1 MSQGIEC
8 CHQLKVHP
16 PPTSNPKKPQD
27 LFLVCGLQSL
37 GQHCVAVLKEYDV
50 KVSAINDVQP
60 EHWEVPEV
68 PSLLENLIIG
78 DCRQPS
84 VLEQAGIRQCRSIL
98 LVTRNERMNIEAA
111 FAARRLNPHVRLIVR
126 SDKQNFNKLLDENL
140 GNFVAFEPTHLSAY
154 AFALAA
160 LGSEAIGYFTLEG
173 QLLQVIKH
181 QVQAKDSWCNG
192 KPLHRLNLTT
202 RRILSHTPILS
213 DPLRE
218 LFEWDP
224 EAEVQVGDTLVY
236 IDIAYELAL
245 SEQHRKSHSQKWQ
258 WQQFVQGITAKN
270 IKDKIALFW
279 QSYYQSQNQIRRI
292 ATIYAITVL
301 ILWLVGIIL
310 YRLYY
315 PNITLQEALYA
326 TAVLLLGGYGDLF
339 GGVEFASQS
348 QLSDHMPWWLR
359 LFSLGLTLTG
369 QAFVGVLYALLTDAL
384 VTSRFQFFNSRP
396 PMPQRNHVVII
407 GLNRLGQRVAALLQ
421 ELNQPL
427 VGIHTTTLDQDTL
440 PDIPLIVGNAS
451 EALTKVNLSRAKSI
465 VLVGDDNMENL
476 EIGLMAHAMNP
487 VTSLII
493 RSQDRYF
500 SDNIAPL
507 FPYAQVLC
515 GAALSAE
522 VFACAAFGE
531 NVLSLFHLSEQIV
544 MVTEYKIEDGDT
556 LNGLLLSE
564 IAYGYSVVPIL
575 YQKYR
580 RDNYSLMPWYDV
592 KLYAGDRLIVL
603 ATSSSLQRIEWGEM
617 LPRLW
622 QVQIEKALTTN
633 AIIYGAEEIVL
644 ITGCSSAT
652 ARQWMNNL
660 PGVLPIQ
667 LYKHQAQ
674 RLVRELIKIQ
684 VLANVIFI
692 GQGSSS
698 T

>member
-1 MSQGIEC
+1 M
-8 CHQLKVHP
+8 HP
-16 PPTSNPKKPQD
+16 PPTSNQKKPQD

-50 KVSAINDVQP
+50 KVSAIDDVQP

-68 PSLLENLIIG
+68 PSLLEKLIIG

-84 VLEQAGIRQCRSIL
+84 VLEQADISQCRSIL
-98 LVTRNERMNIEAA
+98 LVTRNERINIEAA

-126 SDKQNFNKLLDENL
+126 SDKQNFNKLLWENL
-140 GNFVAFEPTHLSAY
+140 GNFVAFEPTHLSAH
-154 AFALAA
+154 AFALTA

-173 QLLQVIKH
+173 ELLQVIKH

-192 KPLHRLNLTT
+192 KPVHRLNLTT
-202 RRILSHTPILS
+202 RRILSHRPVS
-213 DPLRE
+213 SNPPKE
-218 LFEWDP
+218 LFGWNP

-236 IDIAYELAL
+236 IDVAYDLAF
-245 SEQHRKSHSQKWQ
+245 SEQHRKSHRQKWQ
-258 WQQFVQGITAKN
+258 WQHFIQGITAKN
-270 IKDKIALFW
+270 LKDKIAQFW

-292 ATIYAITVL
+292 ATIYAITVF
-301 ILWLVGIIL
+301 ILWLVGIVL

-315 PNITLQEALYA
+315 PDISLEEAFYA
-326 TAVLLLGGYGDLF
+326 TGVLLLGGYGDLF
-339 GGVEFASQS
+339 GGVKFTSQP
-348 QLSDHMPWWLR
+348 QPSDHMPWWLR

-384 VTSRFQFFNSRP
+384 VTSRFHFFNSRP

-427 VGIHTTTLDQDTL
+427 VGIHPTTLDQGTL
-440 PDIPLIVGNAS
+440 PDMPLIVGNAS
-451 EALTKVNLSRAKSI
+451 EALTKVNLSHAKSI

-487 VTSLII
+487 ATTLII
-493 RSQDRYF
+493 RSQDRQF

-507 FPYAQVLC
+507 FPYAEVLC

-531 NVLSLFHLSEQIV
+531 NVLSLFHLNEQIV

-580 RDNYSLMPWYDV
+580 QDNYSLMPWYDV
-592 KLYAGDRLIVL
+592 KLHAGDRLIVL
-603 ATSSSLQRIEWGEM
+603 ATSTSLQQIEWGEM

-633 AIIYGAEEIVL
+633 AIMYSAEEIVL
-644 ITGCSSAT
+644 ITGCSLNT

-660 PGVLPIQ
+660 PIVLPIP

-674 RLVRELIKIQ
+674 RLVRELTKIQ

-692 GQGSSS
+692 GQSSNS
-698 T
+698 

>member
-1 MSQGIEC
+1 
-8 CHQLKVHP
+8 VRY
-16 PPTSNPKKPQD
+16 NPNKHILLAVLNAAINRKCIPLLAPIKKKTLD

-50 KVSAINDVQP
+50 KVSAIDDVQP

-68 PSLLENLIIG
+68 PSLLEKLIIG

-84 VLEQAGIRQCRSIL
+84 VLEQAGISQCRSIL
-98 LVTRNERMNIEAA
+98 LVTRNERINIEAA

-126 SDKQNFNKLLDENL
+126 SDKQNFNKLLWENL
-140 GNFVAFEPTHLSAY
+140 GNFVAFEPTHLSAH
-154 AFALAA
+154 AFALTA

-202 RRILSHTPILS
+202 RRILSHTTVSS

-218 LFEWDP
+218 LFGFDP
-224 EAEVQVGDTLVY
+224 EAEVQVGDTIVY
-236 IDIAYELAL
+236 IDVAYELAL
-245 SEQHRKSHSQKWQ
+245 SEQHLNKSYRQSWQ
-258 WQQFVQGITAKN
+258 WQEFVQGIAAKN
-270 IKDKIALFW
+270 LKQKIIQFW

-301 ILWLVGIIL
+301 ILWFLGIVL

-315 PNITLQEALYA
+315 PDIT
-326 TAVLLLGGYGDLF
+326 
-339 GGVEFASQS
+339 
-348 QLSDHMPWWLR
+348 
-359 LFSLGLTLTG
+359 
-369 QAFVGVLYALLTDAL
+369 
-384 VTSRFQFFNSRP
+384 
-396 PMPQRNHVVII
+396 
-407 GLNRLGQRVAALLQ
+407 LQ
-421 ELNQPL
+421 ELNQSL
-427 VGIHTTTLDQDTL
+427 VGIHINTLDQDTL
-440 PDIPLIVGNAS
+440 PDMPLIVGNAA
-451 EALTKVNLSRAKSI
+451 EALAKVNLPRAKSI

-487 VTSLII
+487 ATTLII
-493 RSQDRYF
+493 RSQDRHF

-531 NVLSLFHLSEQIV
+531 NVLSLFHLNEQIV

-564 IAYGYSVVPIL
+564 IAYGYNVVPIL
-575 YQKYR
+575 YQKYQ

-603 ATSSSLQRIEWGEM
+603 ATSSSLQQIEWGEM

-622 QVQIEKALTTN
+622 QVQIEKALTAN

-644 ITGCSSAT
+644 ITGCSFAT

-660 PGVLPIQ
+660 PRVLPIT

-674 RLVRELIKIQ
+674 RLVRELTKIQ

-692 GQGSSS
+692 GQGSNS

>member
-1 MSQGIEC
+1 MHS
-8 CHQLKVHP
+8 P
-16 PPTSNPKKPQD
+16 PSTNPKKPQD

-50 KVSAINDVQP
+50 KVIAIDDVQP
-60 EHWEVPEV
+60 EHWEVPEL
-68 PSLLENLIIG
+68 PSLLEKLIIG

-84 VLEQAGIRQCRSIL
+84 VLEQADISQCRSIL
-98 LVTRNERMNIEAA
+98 LVTRDERINIEVA
-111 FAARRLNPHVRLIVR
+111 FAARRLNPHIRLIVR
-126 SDKQNFNKLLDENL
+126 SDKQNFNKLLWENL
-140 GNFVAFEPTHLSAY
+140 GNFVAFEPTHLSAH
-154 AFALAA
+154 AFALTA

-173 QLLQVIKH
+173 ELLQVIKH

-192 KPLHRLNLTT
+192 KPVHRLNLTT
-202 RRILSHTPILS
+202 RRILSHSPVSS
-213 DPLRE
+213 DPLKE
-218 LFEWDP
+218 LFGWNP

-236 IDIAYELAL
+236 IDVAYDLAL
-245 SEQHRKSHSQKWQ
+245 SEQHRKSHRQRWQ
-258 WQQFVQGITAKN
+258 WQQFIQGITAKN
-270 IKDKIALFW
+270 LKDKIAHFW

-301 ILWLVGIIL
+301 VLWLVGIVL

-315 PNITLQEALYA
+315 PHISLEEAFYA
-326 TAVLLLGGYGDLF
+326 TGVLLLGGYGDLF
-339 GGVEFASQS
+339 GGVEFTSQPEPS
-348 QLSDHMPWWLR
+348 NQMPWWLR
-359 LFSLGLTLTG
+359 LFSLGMTLTG
-369 QAFVGVLYALLTDAL
+369 QAFVGVLYALVTDAL

-396 PMPQRNHVVII
+396 PIPERNHVVII
-407 GLNRLGQRVAALLQ
+407 GLNRLGLRVAALLQ

-427 VGIHTTTLDQDTL
+427 VGIHPTTLDPDTL
-440 PDIPLIVGNAS
+440 PDMPLIVGNAS
-451 EALTKVNLSRAKSI
+451 EALTKVNLSHAKSI

-487 VTSLII
+487 TTTLII
-493 RSQDRYF
+493 RSQDRQF
-500 SDNIAPL
+500 SDNVAPL

-544 MVTEYKIEDGDT
+544 MVTEYKIEEGDT

-575 YQKYR
+575 YQKYQ

-592 KLYAGDRLIVL
+592 KLHAGDRLIVL
-603 ATSSSLQRIEWGEM
+603 ATSTSLQRIEWGEM

-633 AIIYGAEEIVL
+633 AIMYGAEEIVL

-660 PGVLPIQ
+660 PIVLPIP

-674 RLVRELIKIQ
+674 RLVRELAKIQ

-692 GQGSSS
+692 GQPSNS
-698 T
+698 

>member
-1 MSQGIEC
+1 MHS
-8 CHQLKVHP
+8 P
-16 PPTSNPKKPQD
+16 PSSTSKKPQD

-50 KVSAINDVQP
+50 KVNAIDDVQP

-68 PSLLENLIIG
+68 PSLLEKLIVG
-78 DCRQPS
+78 DCRQPTI
-84 VLEQAGIRQCRSIL
+84 LEQAGIGECRSIL
-98 LVTRNERMNIEAA
+98 LVTRNERINIEAA

-126 SDKQNFNKLLDENL
+126 SDKQNFNKLLSENL
-140 GNFVAFEPTHLSAY
+140 GNFVAFEPTHLSAH
-154 AFALAA
+154 AFALAS

-181 QVQAKDSWCNG
+181 QVQANDSWCKG
-192 KPLHRLNLTT
+192 KPVHRLNLTT
-202 RRILSHTPILS
+202 RRILSHITVSS
-213 DPLRE
+213 DPLKE
-218 LFEWDP
+218 LFEWNP

-236 IDIAYELAL
+236 IDVAYELAL
-245 SEQHRKSHSQKWQ
+245 SEQHTNKSYRHWQ
-258 WQQFVQGITAKN
+258 WQEFFQGIKAKN
-270 IKDKIALFW
+270 LKQKIVQFW

-292 ATIYAITVL
+292 ATIYGITVI
-301 ILWLVGIIL
+301 ILWFVGIIL

-315 PNITLQEALYA
+315 PDITLQEAFYA

-339 GGVEFASQS
+339 GGVEFRSQS
-348 QLSDHMPWWLR
+348 EPSDHIPWWLR
-359 LFSLGLTLTG
+359 FFSLGLTLTG
-369 QAFVGVLYALLTDAL
+369 QAFVGVLYALVTDAL

-396 PMPQRNHVVII
+396 PIPQRNHVVII
-407 GLNRLGQRVAALLQ
+407 GLNRLGQKVAALLQ

-440 PDIPLIVGNAS
+440 PDMPLIIGNTS
-451 EALTKVNLSRAKSI
+451 EALAKVNLSRAKSI
-465 VLVGDDNMENL
+465 VLLGDDNMENL

-487 VTSLII
+487 ATSLII
-493 RSQDRYF
+493 RSQDRHF

-544 MVTEYKIEDGDT
+544 MVTEYKIEEGDT

-564 IAYGYSVVPIL
+564 IASGYSVVPIL
-575 YQKYR
+575 YHKYR

-603 ATSSSLQRIEWGEM
+603 ATSTSLQRIEWGEM
-617 LPRLW
+617 LPRQW
-622 QVQIEKALTTN
+622 SVQIEKALTTN
-633 AIIYGAEEIVL
+633 AVMYGAEEIVL
-644 ITGCSSAT
+644 ITGCSLAT

-660 PGVLPIQ
+660 PGVLPIP

-674 RLVRELIKIQ
+674 RLVRALTKIQ

-692 GQGSSS
+692 GGQVTGM
-698 T
+698 

>member
-1 MSQGIEC
+1 M
-8 CHQLKVHP
+8 HP
-16 PPTSNPKKPQD
+16 PPTTNQKNLQD

-50 KVSAINDVQP
+50 KVSAIDDVQI

-68 PSLLENLIIG
+68 PSLLEKLIIG

-84 VLEQAGIRQCRSIL
+84 VLEQADIVQCRSIL
-98 LVTRNERMNIEAA
+98 LVTRNERINIEAA

-126 SDKQNFNKLLDENL
+126 SDKQNFNKLLWENL
-140 GNFVAFEPTHLSAY
+140 GNFVAFEPTHLSAH
-154 AFALAA
+154 AFALTA

-192 KPLHRLNLTT
+192 KPVHRLNLTT
-202 RRILSHTPILS
+202 RRILSHTSALS
-213 DPLRE
+213 NPLKE
-218 LFEWDP
+218 LFGWNP

-236 IDIAYELAL
+236 IDVAYDLTL
-245 SEQHRKSHSQKWQ
+245 SEQHRKSQSQRWQ

-270 IKDKIALFW
+270 LKQKITQFW
-279 QSYYQSQNQIRRI
+279 QSYYQSQNQVRRI

-301 ILWLVGIIL
+301 ILWFAGIVL

-315 PNITLQEALYA
+315 PHITLQEAFYA

-339 GGVEFASQS
+339 GGVEFTSQS
-348 QLSDHMPWWLR
+348 EPSEHIPWWLR

-369 QAFVGVLYALLTDAL
+369 QAFVGVLYALVTDAL

-396 PMPQRNHVVII
+396 PIPQRNHVVII

-427 VGIHTTTLDQDTL
+427 VGIHTTTLDQNTL
-440 PDIPLIVGNAS
+440 PDMPLIVGNAT
-451 EALTKVNLSRAKSI
+451 EALAKANLSRAKSI

-476 EIGLMAHAMNP
+476 EIGLMAHAINP
-487 VTSLII
+487 ATSLII
-493 RSQDRYF
+493 RSQDRHF

-531 NVLSLFHLSEQIV
+531 NVLSLFHLNEQIV
-544 MVTEYKIEDGDT
+544 MVTEYKIEEGDT

-575 YQKYR
+575 YQKYQ

-633 AIIYGAEEIVL
+633 AIMYGAQEIVL
-644 ITGCSSAT
+644 ITGCSFAT

-660 PGVLPIQ
+660 PGVLPIP

-674 RLVRELIKIQ
+674 RLVRELTKIQ
-684 VLANVIFI
+684 VLANVMFI
-692 GQGSSS
+692 GPGSSS

>member
-1 MSQGIEC
+1 MHS
-8 CHQLKVHP
+8 P
-16 PPTSNPKKPQD
+16 PSTNPQKTQD

-50 KVSAINDVQP
+50 KVNAIDDVQP

-68 PSLLENLIIG
+68 PSLLEKLIIG

-84 VLEQAGIRQCRSIL
+84 VLEQADIRQCRSIL
-98 LVTRNERMNIEAA
+98 LVTRNERINIEAA

-126 SDKQNFNKLLDENL
+126 SDKQNFNKLLWENL
-140 GNFVAFEPTHLSAY
+140 GNFVAFEPTHLSAH
-154 AFALAA
+154 AFALTA

-192 KPLHRLNLTT
+192 KPVHRLNLTT
-202 RRILSHTPILS
+202 RRILSHIPAS
-213 DPLRE
+213 SNPLKE
-218 LFEWDP
+218 LFGWNP

-236 IDIAYELAL
+236 IDVAYDLAL
-245 SEQHRKSHSQKWQ
+245 SEQHRKSHNQRWQ
-258 WQQFVQGITAKN
+258 WQQFIQGITAKN
-270 IKDKIALFW
+270 LKDKIAQFW

-301 ILWLVGIIL
+301 ILWLAGIVL

-315 PNITLQEALYA
+315 PHITLQEAFYA

-339 GGVEFASQS
+339 GGVEFSSS
-348 QLSDHMPWWLR
+348 QLEPSGHIPWWLR

-384 VTSRFQFFNSRP
+384 VTSRFHFFNSRP
-396 PMPQRNHVVII
+396 PIPQRNHVVII

-427 VGIHTTTLDQDTL
+427 VGIHSTTLDQNTL
-440 PDIPLIVGNAS
+440 PDMPLIVGNAI

-476 EIGLMAHAMNP
+476 EIGLMAHAINP
-487 VTSLII
+487 ATSLII
-493 RSQDRYF
+493 RSQDRHF

-531 NVLSLFHLSEQIV
+531 NVLSLFHLSDQIV

-575 YQKYR
+575 YQKYQ

-592 KLYAGDRLIVL
+592 KLHAGDRLIVL

-633 AIIYGAEEIVL
+633 AIMYGAQEIVL

-660 PGVLPIQ
+660 PGVLPIP

-674 RLVRELIKIQ
+674 RLVRELTKIQ
-684 VLANVIFI
+684 VLANVMLI

>member
-1 MSQGIEC
+1 M
-8 CHQLKVHP
+8 HP

-50 KVSAINDVQP
+50 KVSAIDDVQR
-60 EHWEVPEV
+60 EHWEVPKV
-68 PSLLENLIIG
+68 PSLLEKLIIG

-84 VLEQAGIRQCRSIL
+84 VLEQAGIAQCRSIL
-98 LVTRNERMNIEAA
+98 LVTRNERINIEAA

-126 SDKQNFNKLLDENL
+126 SDKQNFNKLLYENL
-140 GNFVAFEPTHLSAY
+140 GNFLAFEPTHLSAH
-154 AFALAA
+154 AFALAS
-160 LGSEAIGYFTLEG
+160 LESEAIGYFTLEG

-192 KPLHRLNLTT
+192 KPVHRLNLTT
-202 RRILSHTPILS
+202 RRILSHTTVSS
-213 DPLRE
+213 DPLKE
-218 LFEWDP
+218 LFGWNP

-236 IDIAYELAL
+236 IDVAYELAL
-245 SEQHRKSHSQKWQ
+245 SNQYRNKFHQQSWQ
-258 WQQFVQGITAKN
+258 WQEFVQGITAKN
-270 IKDKIALFW
+270 FKQKIVQFW

-301 ILWLVGIIL
+301 MLWFVGIVL

-315 PNITLQEALYA
+315 PDITLQEAFYA

-339 GGVEFASQS
+339 GGVEFRSQS

-396 PMPQRNHVVII
+396 PIPQRNHVVII

-440 PDIPLIVGNAS
+440 PDMPLIVGNAT
-451 EALTKVNLSRAKSI
+451 EALTKMNLSHAKSI

-476 EIGLMAHAMNP
+476 EIGLMAHAINP
-487 VTSLII
+487 ATSLII
-493 RSQDRYF
+493 RSQDRQF

-531 NVLSLFHLSEQIV
+531 NVLSLFHLREQIV

-575 YQKYR
+575 YQKYQ

-603 ATSSSLQRIEWGEM
+603 ATSISLQRIEWGEM

-622 QVQIEKALTTN
+622 QVQIQKALTTN

-644 ITGCSSAT
+644 ITGCSSTT

-660 PGVLPIQ
+660 PMVLPIS

-674 RLVRELIKIQ
+674 RLVRELTKVQ